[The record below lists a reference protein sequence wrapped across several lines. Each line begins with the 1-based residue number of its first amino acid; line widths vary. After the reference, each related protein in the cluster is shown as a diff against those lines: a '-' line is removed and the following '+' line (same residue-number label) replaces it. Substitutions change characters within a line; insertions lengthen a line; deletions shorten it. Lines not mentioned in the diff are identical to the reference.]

1 MRGKYEAPRPAR
13 KRSADGIVSAV
24 FSTLLSVLFL
34 LVGISAA
41 AAAVWLGANYAN
53 AQPIMLAPPES
64 AKACLVTMLD
74 AVCEGDYRGASQQ
87 ILGKPDLG
95 ADNDPEDPVGDL
107 LWERLLQSMDYRLE
121 GDCYTTD
128 EGLAQD
134 IVLTCLDLTSITE
147 NLRARSQAIMEQ
159 RVAEAEDTSEIYDEN
174 NEYREDFVVSVLADT
189 VREALAEDARTTT
202 VSLTVNLK
210 YQNDQWWVV
219 ADSDL
224 LDAISGSILF

>member
-41 AAAVWLGANYAN
+41 AAAVWLGGNYAN

-95 ADNDPEDPVGDL
+95 ADNDPEDPVGVL
-107 LWERLLQSMDYRLE
+107 LWESLLQSMDYRLE

>member
-95 ADNDPEDPVGDL
+95 ADNDPEDPVGVL
-107 LWERLLQSMDYRLE
+107 LWESLLQSMDYRLE

>member
-24 FSTLLSVLFL
+24 FSTLLSVLFFV
-34 LVGISAA
+34 VGVCATG
-41 AAAVWLGANYAN
+41 AAVWLGANYAN

-74 AVCEGDYRGASQQ
+74 AVCEGDFQGASRQ
-87 ILGKPDLG
+87 ILGTPDLG
-95 ADNDPEDPVGDL
+95 ADAEPEDPVGVL
-107 LWERLLQSMDYRLE
+107 LWESLLQSMEYRLE

-134 IVLTCLDLTSITE
+134 IVITCLDLTSITE

-174 NEYREDFVVSVLADT
+174 NEYREDFVVGVLADT
-189 VREALAEDARTTT
+189 VRDALTEDARTTT

-219 ADSDL
+219 ADSAL